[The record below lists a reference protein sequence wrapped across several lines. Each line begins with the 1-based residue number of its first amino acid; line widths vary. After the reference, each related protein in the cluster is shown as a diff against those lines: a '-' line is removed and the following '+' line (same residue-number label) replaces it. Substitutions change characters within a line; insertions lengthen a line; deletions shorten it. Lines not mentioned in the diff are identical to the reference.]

1 MKIGFFGGTFDPIHI
16 GHIHLA
22 LQMLEIHHLDQVVF
36 CPASVSPYKQ
46 GSPPQVAAKHRQK
59 MVELAIH
66 PIELFSF
73 CEWEIT
79 RPGPSFTIDTLKGLS
94 DQTKAEK
101 KEIHWHLILGEDAL
115 VDFASWKD
123 VEELVALAP
132 PLIGSRLIP
141 SFLPPFPS
149 SIKEIIERGMTKIQM
164 LDISSTYLRKRLLEG
179 KYCGHLLAHNVLDYI
194 QHHQLYLPR

>member
-66 PIELFSF
+66 PIELFFNSLK
-73 CEWEIT
+73 T
-79 RPGPSFTIDTLKGLS
+79 KVFTG
-94 DQTKAEK
+94 
-101 KEIHWHLILGEDAL
+101 
-115 VDFASWKD
+115 
-123 VEELVALAP
+123 
-132 PLIGSRLIP
+132 
-141 SFLPPFPS
+141 
-149 SIKEIIERGMTKIQM
+149 
-164 LDISSTYLRKRLLEG
+164 YLQNR
-179 KYCGHLLAHNVLDYI
+179 
-194 QHHQLYLPR
+194 